1 MVEVLE
7 RRLDRHPSIL
17 FHLDAD
23 AHRVVAQQVGQQ
35 LRETDKGVLGLGR
48 GRWLDAVTDH
58 VELRA
63 LPAELR
69 LPRSE
74 LLSLLERPL
83 GRLLEVPGTLAR
95 QCTGRFLVGRPLSCP
110 LSGRCRLGRLGRL
123 GGCNLLCNL
132 LGARRSGGGGGGGG
146 LRRRLLLS
154 LNLCHQRRGLRLRLR
169 LLGLPRGLLLGRISL
184 LLGRIG
190 RRTGRVLLG
199 HL

>member
-17 FHLDAD
+17 FHLNAD

-95 QCTGRFLVGRPLSCP
+95 QCTGRFLVGRPLSCL
-110 LSGRCRLGRLGRL
+110 LSSRCRLGRLGRL
-123 GGCNLLCNL
+123 GGCNL

-146 LRRRLLLS
+146 LRRRPLLS

-169 LLGLPRGLLLGRISL
+169 LLRLPRGL